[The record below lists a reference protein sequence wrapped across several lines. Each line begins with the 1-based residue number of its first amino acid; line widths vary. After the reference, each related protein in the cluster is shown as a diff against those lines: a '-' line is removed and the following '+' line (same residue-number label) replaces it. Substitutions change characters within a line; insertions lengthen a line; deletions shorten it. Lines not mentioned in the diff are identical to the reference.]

1 MHTDHTKISI
11 NFIAFFFPIN
21 VLKVCD
27 CDRHSSVKN
36 GVKISIIFLIPVK
49 GSLPV
54 GYIEFGHACSRAMEE
69 C

>member
-1 MHTDHTKISI
+1 MKDGVKISI
-11 NFIAFFFPIN
+11 NF
-21 VLKVCD
+21 L
-27 CDRHSSVKN
+27 S
-36 GVKISIIFLIPVK
+36 PVK